1 MTSITGQHFLVYHKI
16 HYIHKLLFVDLGE
29 VSIIDWAIYLFD
41 VWHDDT
47 TILDRPFNMDPFFDR
62 VSRLVSFDPLR
73 PVSRQGL
80 AEFFVVLKLDLRRP
94 DPVRAIS
101 NEFDD
106 PIDQHVY
113 ADVSWWRRRR
123 GHKLWSWIIL
133 TTEIEL
139 VAGQLCGRLLCLS
152 LRVVLRRVR
161 L

>member
-1 MTSITGQHFLVYHKI
+1 MMTSITGQHFLVYHKI

-113 ADVSWWRRRR
+113 ADVSW
-123 GHKLWSWIIL
+123 
-133 TTEIEL
+133 
-139 VAGQLCGRLLCLS
+139 
-152 LRVVLRRVR
+152 
-161 L
+161 

>member
-1 MTSITGQHFLVYHKI
+1 MSIIKYITFTSYSQVG
-16 HYIHKLLFVDLGE
+16 LGE

-113 ADVSWWRRRR
+113 ADVSW
-123 GHKLWSWIIL
+123 
-133 TTEIEL
+133 
-139 VAGQLCGRLLCLS
+139 
-152 LRVVLRRVR
+152 
-161 L
+161 